1 MAVKMTYDTGNK
13 LFILKTGV
21 TAFDVVVDLYSDA
34 KEDWLAD
41 TLLNKFRFPIVA
53 IGGQGIGGGQV
64 ISPYIMLRYGW
75 KIRPQGA
82 DHTLT
87 VAGNLITDDETS
99 PFTAVLGD
107 FQVIIKSIVSA
118 NSLTTAGVGITST
131 DLANIADS
139 VWDELL
145 ADHTAITGSVA
156 KTLKDIKTR
165 ATLASL
171 K

>member
-1 MAVKMTYDTGNK
+1 MAQKMTYDTDNK
-13 LFILKTGV
+13 LFVLNDGV
-21 TAFDVVVDLYSDA
+21 ISFDVVVDLYSDA
-34 KEDWLAD
+34 KEDWLTD
-41 TLLNKFRFPIVA
+41 TLLNKFKFPLLA

-75 KIRPQGA
+75 KIRPHEA
-82 DHTLT
+82 DHILT
-87 VAGNLITDDETS
+87 VAGNLITDDETTPYAS
-99 PFTAVLGD
+99 VLGD
-107 FQVIIKSIVSA
+107 YQVVIKSIVSA

-131 DLANIADS
+131 DLANIADG

-145 ADHTAITGSVA
+145 ADHIAITGSVA